1 MFQRLHTY
9 LFLVTLIMLSVA
21 ASYGWTSP
29 TLPKLLAEDSPIPI
43 TPDESSWIVSI
54 LVLASIFGPIPTA
67 FLVDRYDDKKEITFY
82 LFIYI
87 IAYILKFYFFHLILD
102 LVVNRLYCLS

>member
-1 MFQRLHTY
+1 MVWHLLVSHFVALKTVDYVVVKTHFFI
-9 LFLVTLIMLSVA
+9 FLVTLIMLSVA

-54 LVLASIFGPIPTA
+54 LVLASIFGPLPTA
-67 FLVDRYDDKKEITFY
+67 FLVDRYDDKKEIE
-82 LFIYI
+82 FI
-87 IAYILKFYFFHLILD
+87 F
-102 LVVNRLYCLS
+102 LST